1 MIPVILILAYFVFGI
16 VFIVLFDEDLPEIN
30 NAVQASFVIATWPL
44 ILLSIIYRK
53 LTNKFK

>member
-1 MIPVILILAYFVFGI
+1 MIPVILILTYFVFGI